1 MGQERLSDTIFCI
14 TVDRVTIVC
23 IIQFFAELIMSP
35 EFYSRWKFHYKLGFL
50 MLAVM
55 QAFFSCLFLRFN
67 LLSIKGAVL
76 LLSFV
81 VYMALIVTLKLH
93 DLYSRNS
100 YSLIKTE
107 VLLVVAL
114 GLAFAVI
121 LCITEGVSAIPFV
134 MVECLLTI
142 IIYVLWMRIMRLW
155 LKRHFCPHQYV
166 CVADD
171 DNYSGDFMELD
182 SLDGNIFSSA
192 KYFNSDD
199 DQDITDY
206 MQLFKVGIMA
216 ITSVS
221 LDTYR
226 NMLNICHK
234 FNAMAFLT
242 EKPQLPEYE
251 SSIREVY
258 IGGRK
263 LWLYL
268 PLN

>member
-1 MGQERLSDTIFCI
+1 
-14 TVDRVTIVC
+14 
-23 IIQFFAELIMSP
+23 MSL
-35 EFYSRWKFHYKLGFL
+35 EFYSRWRFHHKIGIL
-50 MLAVM
+50 MLAAM

-67 LLSIKGAVL
+67 PFSIKGIVL
-76 LLSFV
+76 IVSSII
-81 VYMALIVTLKLH
+81 YMALIVMLKLY

-100 YSLIKTE
+100 YNLIKT
-107 VLLVVAL
+107 VALIAAAL
-114 GLAFAVI
+114 GLVAAVV
-121 LCITEGVSAIPFV
+121 LCITEGVSAIPFAI
-134 MVECLLTI
+134 VECFLTI
-142 IIYVLWMRIMRLW
+142 VIYVLWMRIMKLW

-171 DNYSGDFMELD
+171 DNYSGDLMKLD
-182 SLDGNIFSSA
+182 SLDGNIFSSGR
-192 KYFNSDD
+192 YFSSDD
-199 DQDITDY
+199 DQGITDY

-216 ITSVS
+216 IASVP

>member
-1 MGQERLSDTIFCI
+1 
-14 TVDRVTIVC
+14 
-23 IIQFFAELIMSP
+23 MSP
-35 EFYSRWKFHYKLGFL
+35 EFYSRWKFHHKLGIL
-50 MLAVM
+50 MLALM

-67 LLSIKGAVL
+67 LISIKSAVL
-76 LLSFV
+76 ILSFGI
-81 VYMALIVTLKLH
+81 YMALIVVLRLH

-100 YSLIKTE
+100 YNLIKTE
-107 VLLVVAL
+107 ALLAVAL
-114 GLAFAVI
+114 GLMSAAV

-134 MVECLLTI
+134 IVEFLLTI
-142 IIYVLWMRIMRLW
+142 VIYVLWMRIMRFW

-171 DNYSGDFMELD
+171 DTYSGDLLELD
-182 SLDGNIFSSA
+182 SLDGNIFSSGR
-192 KYFNSDD
+192 YFNSDD
-199 DQDITDY
+199 DQGITDY
-206 MQLFKVGIMA
+206 MQLFKVGIMTIA
-216 ITSVS
+216 NVP

-226 NMLNICHK
+226 KMLNICHK

-251 SSIREVY
+251 SNIREVY
-258 IGGRK
+258 VGGRK

>member
-1 MGQERLSDTIFCI
+1 
-14 TVDRVTIVC
+14 
-23 IIQFFAELIMSP
+23 
-35 EFYSRWKFHYKLGFL
+35 

-55 QAFFSCLFLRFN
+55 QAFFSYLFLRFN

-93 DLYSRNS
+93 NLYSRNS

-107 VLLVVAL
+107 ALLAVAL

-121 LCITEGVSAIPFV
+121 LCITEGVSAIPFI

-142 IIYVLWMRIMRLW
+142 ILYVLWMHIMRLW
-155 LKRHFCPHQYV
+155 LRRHFCPHQYV

-171 DNYSGDFMELD
+171 NNYSGDLMKLD
-182 SLDGNIFSSA
+182 SLDGNIFSSGRF
-192 KYFNSDD
+192 FNSDD
-199 DQDITDY
+199 DQGITDY
-206 MQLFKVGIMA
+206 MQLFKVGVMA
-216 ITSVS
+216 IASVP

-226 NMLNICHK
+226 SMLSICQK

-251 SSIREVY
+251 SNIREVY
-258 IGGRK
+258 VGGRK

>member
-1 MGQERLSDTIFCI
+1 
-14 TVDRVTIVC
+14 
-23 IIQFFAELIMSP
+23 MSP
-35 EFYSRWKFHYKLGFL
+35 EFYSRWKFHHKLGIL

-67 LLSIKGAVL
+67 LLSIKGIVL
-76 LLSFV
+76 MVSYAI
-81 VYMALIVTLKLH
+81 YMALIVMLKLY
-93 DLYSRNS
+93 DLYSRDVCN
-100 YSLIKTE
+100 LIRIE
-107 VLLVVAL
+107 AVLAAAL
-114 GLAFAVI
+114 GLASAVI
-121 LCITEGVSAIPFV
+121 LCITEGVSAVPFV

-142 IIYVLWMRIMRLW
+142 ILFVLWMHIMRLW

-171 DNYSGDFMELD
+171 DNYSGDLMKLD
-182 SLDGNIFSSA
+182 ALDGNIFSSG
-192 KYFNSDD
+192 KYFNSEDE
-199 DQDITDY
+199 QDITDY
-206 MQLFKVGIMA
+206 MQLFRVGVMA
-216 ITSVS
+216 IASVP

-226 NMLNICHK
+226 SMLSICQK

-251 SSIREVY
+251 RNIREVY
-258 IGGRK
+258 VGGRK

>member
-1 MGQERLSDTIFCI
+1 
-14 TVDRVTIVC
+14 
-23 IIQFFAELIMSP
+23 MSP
-35 EFYSRWKFHYKLGFL
+35 EFYSRWKFHHKLGIL

-67 LLSIKGAVL
+67 LLSIKGIVL
-76 LLSFV
+76 MVSYAI
-81 VYMALIVTLKLH
+81 YMALIVMLKLY
-93 DLYSRNS
+93 DLYSRNV
-100 YSLIKTE
+100 YNLIRIE
-107 VLLVVAL
+107 AALAAAL
-114 GLAFAVI
+114 GLASAAI
-121 LCITEGVSAIPFV
+121 LGITEGVSAILFTI
-134 MVECLLTI
+134 VECFLTI
-142 IIYVLWMRIMRLW
+142 VIYVLWIRIMRLW

-171 DNYSGDFMELD
+171 DNYSGDLMKLD
-182 SLDGNIFSSA
+182 TLDGNIFSSG

-206 MQLFKVGIMA
+206 MQLFKVGVMA
-216 ITSVS
+216 IANVP

-226 NMLNICHK
+226 NLLNICHK

-251 SSIREVY
+251 NSIREVY
-258 IGGRK
+258 VGGRE

>member
-1 MGQERLSDTIFCI
+1 
-14 TVDRVTIVC
+14 
-23 IIQFFAELIMSP
+23 MSP
-35 EFYSRWKFHYKLGFL
+35 EFYSRWKFHHRLGIF

-67 LLSIKGAVL
+67 LISIKGAVL
-76 LLSFV
+76 MLSFV
-81 VYMALIVTLKLH
+81 IYMALIVGLKLY
-93 DLYSRNS
+93 DLYSKNS
-100 YSLIKTE
+100 YNLIKTE
-107 VLLVVAL
+107 ALIAVAL
-114 GLAFAVI
+114 GLASVVI
-121 LCITEGVSAIPFV
+121 LCITDGVSAIPLV
-134 MVECLLTI
+134 MAECLLTI
-142 IIYVLWMRIMRLW
+142 VIYVLWMRIMRFW
-155 LKRHFCPHQYV
+155 LKWDFCPHQYV

-171 DNYSGDFMELD
+171 DNYSGDLMELD
-182 SLDGNIFSSA
+182 SLDGNIFSSG
-192 KYFNSDD
+192 KFFNSDD

-216 ITSVS
+216 IARVP

-251 SSIREVY
+251 SNIREVY
-258 IGGRK
+258 VGGRK